1 MTPNRVV
8 ALITPFAAPVAGA
21 FAAWLSQQ
29 APGIN
34 VAPEAVEEVFIAVTA
49 LVVGLALQFNHNRY
63 KWDAMKEESAAAADA
78 GLGGVG
84 SLEEAPLVGV
94 GVDEEAADLEEPD
107 PLIDE
112 DEVDDDDIGADDD
125 ILDQD
130 ELELEDEADELGDD
144 LLEEDEDEEDEEEL
158 LGADTDRIVHGSAGV
173 EELPPSPPAR
183 ATT

>member
-1 MTPNRVV
+1 MAPNRVV
-8 ALITPFAAPVAGA
+8 ALVTPFAAPVAGA

-78 GLGGVG
+78 GLGGAG
-84 SLEEAPLVGV
+84 SLEEGPLAGVGV
-94 GVDEEAADLEEPD
+94 GMDEEAADLEEPD
-107 PLIDE
+107 PLIDSE
-112 DEVDDDDIGADDD
+112 ELDDDDIGADDD
-125 ILDQD
+125 ILDEDED
-130 ELELEDEADELGDD
+130 ELDAEAAEPDDD
-144 LLEEDEDEEDEEEL
+144 LLEEEEEDEEEL

-173 EELPPSPPAR
+173 EERPPSPPAR